1 MSIRFTV
8 LIVLILSPLMAMAL
22 DIPRGLN
29 SAARGDITRI
39 LGVSSAPKM
48 LTNPYPLGGYS
59 GFEVG
64 VSMEVIN
71 TREIQ
76 RLGTSSNSDQEEL
89 RYSRLTIGKGL
100 YHDVD
105 VFFHAVPPVSNVGI
119 SDYGASLRWAFFQAE
134 FLPIHSSLW
143 VYGNQINYQNSFMN
157 QNVGGD
163 LVLGLNVDNFAV
175 YFGMGMVYAK
185 GTFIGGN
192 TGSATVPPNDPDL
205 NKDTN
210 VARMDVRSI
219 HSVVGCT
226 ISFLDFFVSGQI
238 DRYTDPVYSAK
249 FGVRY

>member
-1 MSIRFTV
+1 MGVRFTV
-8 LIVLILSPLMAMAL
+8 FISIFLLPFYAMAL
-22 DIPRGLN
+22 EIPKGL
-29 SAARGDITRI
+29 SSTARGDITRI
-39 LGVSSAPKM
+39 LGISSAPKM
-48 LTNPYPLGGYS
+48 LTNPYPLGGYA

-64 VSMEVIN
+64 ISMEVIN
-71 TREIQ
+71 TRELQ
-76 RLGTSSNSDQEEL
+76 RLGTSSTADQDEL
-89 RYSRLTIGKGL
+89 RYTRLTLGKGL

-105 VFFHAVPPVSNVGI
+105 FFLHAVPPIANVDVT
-119 SDYGASLRWAFFQAE
+119 DYGASVRWAFFQAE

-157 QNVGGD
+157 QNLGGD

-175 YFGMGMVYAK
+175 YFGMGMIYAK
-185 GTFIGGN
+185 GSFLGGN
-192 TGSATVPPNDPDL
+192 TGSGTVDPNDPDL

-226 ISFLDFFVSGQI
+226 ISFMDFFISGQI